1 MQTTEKTEPKLLDLK
16 TRLSEVNDIESAAS
30 LLYWDQA
37 TYMPPG
43 GAAARGRQLATL
55 QQISHSKFTEP
66 VIGQL
71 LEDLRPLEESLPY
84 YSDEASL
91 IRITRRKYETA
102 VRVPAKFMAEFSM
115 HRTESYE
122 AWATA
127 RPANNFAL
135 VQPYLEKTLDMSRE
149 LANFFPGYE
158 HIADPLIDFADYGMK
173 ASFLRSLFAE
183 LRQELVPIVE
193 AITSQDSVDDTCLR
207 QFYPEAQQLDFSL
220 KVLEQLGYD
229 FQRGRQDKT
238 HHPFMINF
246 SVGDVRITTRVYEN
260 DLGQAL
266 FSTIHEMGHALYEQG
281 INREYE
287 GTPLAGGTSSGVHES
302 QSRLWE
308 NMVGRSQGF
317 WKYFYPQLQA
327 AFPTQLGNVSLDTF
341 YRAINKV
348 GKSLIRTDADE
359 VTYNLHVMIRFDLE
373 LQMLEGSL
381 EVRDLPEAWNE
392 RYRSDLGIVPQ
403 TDRDGVL
410 QDVHWY
416 TGQIGGMFQG
426 YTLGNLISAQFFE
439 AALEA
444 HPEISSEIAQGHCIT
459 LHNWLK
465 DKIYQHGCKYTATE
479 LIRGVTG
486 ANLRI
491 DPFIRYIQRK
501 YGQLYTL

>member
-1 MQTTEKTEPKLLDLK
+1 MQTTYKTEPKLNQLK
-16 TRLSEVNDIESAAS
+16 TRLTEINDIEAAAS

-37 TYMPPG
+37 TYMPSG

-66 VIGQL
+66 AIGQL
-71 LEDLRPLEESLPY
+71 LEDLRRFEQSLPY
-84 YSDEASL
+84 DSDEASL
-91 IRITRRKYETA
+91 IRITRRNYETA
-102 VRVPAKFMAEFSM
+102 VRVPAEFMAKFSM
-115 HRTESYE
+115 HRTECYE
-122 AWATA
+122 AWAAA
-127 RPANNFAL
+127 RPANNFAA
-135 VQPYLEKTLDMSRE
+135 VRPYLEKTLDLSRE
-149 LANFFPGYE
+149 LANFFPGYD
-158 HIADPLIDFADYGMK
+158 HIADPLIAFADYGMK
-173 ASFLRSLFAE
+173 ASFLRTLFADFRE
-183 LRQELVPIVE
+183 QLVPIVE
-193 AITSQDSVDDTCLR
+193 AITSQTPTDDSCLH
-207 QFYPEAQQLDFSL
+207 QFYPEAQQLDFTL

-238 HHPFMINF
+238 HHPFMTNF
-246 SVGDVRITTRVYEN
+246 SIGDVRITTRVYEN
-260 DLGQAL
+260 DLSQAL

-287 GTPLAGGTSSGVHES
+287 GSPLAAGTSSGVHES

-308 NMVGRSQGF
+308 NMVGRSRGF
-317 WKYFYPQLQA
+317 WKHFYPQLQN
-327 AFPTQLGNVSLDTF
+327 AFPSQLSNVSLDTF

-392 RYRSDLGIVPQ
+392 RYRSDLGIVPESD
-403 TDRDGVL
+403 TDGVL

-426 YTLGNLISAQFFE
+426 YTLGNLVSAQFFE
-439 AALEA
+439 AALQTN
-444 HPEISSEIAQGHCIT
+444 SEILTEIEQGDCIT
-459 LHNWLK
+459 LHNWLR
-465 DKIYQHGCKYTATE
+465 DKIYQHGCKFTAAE

-486 ANLRI
+486 ADLRI
-491 DPFIRYIQRK
+491 EPFIRYIRQK
-501 YGQLYTL
+501 YGQLYSL

>member
-149 LANFFPGYE
+149 LANFFPGYD

-308 NMVGRSQGF
+308 NMVGRSHGF

>member
-1 MQTTEKTEPKLLDLK
+1 MQTTEKTEPKLLELK
-16 TRLSEVNDIESAAS
+16 TRLSEINDIEAAAS

-71 LEDLRPLEESLPY
+71 LEDLRPLEKSLPY
-84 YSDEASL
+84 DSDEASL
-91 IRITRRKYETA
+91 IRITRRNYETA
-102 VRVPAKFMAEFSM
+102 VRVPAKFMAKFSM

-122 AWATA
+122 AWAVA
-127 RPANNFAL
+127 RPANDFAT
-135 VQPYLEKTLDMSRE
+135 VQPYLEKTLDLSRE
-149 LANFFPGYE
+149 LANFFPGYD

-173 ASFLRSLFAE
+173 ASFLRSLFAD
-183 LRQELVPIVE
+183 LRQQLVPIVE
-193 AITSQDSVDDTCLR
+193 AITSQSPTDDSCLR
-207 QFYPEAQQLDFSL
+207 QFYPESQQLKFSL
-220 KVLEQLGYD
+220 NVLEQLGYD
-229 FQRGRQDKT
+229 FRRGRQDKT
-238 HHPFMINF
+238 HHPFMTNF
-246 SVGDVRITTRVYEN
+246 SIGDVRITTRVYEN

-287 GTPLAGGTSSGVHES
+287 GTPLAAGTSSGIHES

-308 NMVGRSQGF
+308 NMVGRSMGF
-317 WKYFYPQLQA
+317 WKYFYPHLQA
-327 AFPTQLGNVSLDTF
+327 AFPTQLSDVSLDTF

-348 GKSLIRTDADE
+348 GRSLIRTDADE

-392 RYRSDLGIVPQ
+392 RYRSDLGIVPESNSN
-403 TDRDGVL
+403 GVL

-426 YTLGNLISAQFFE
+426 YTLGNLMSAQLFE
-439 AALEA
+439 AALQD
-444 HPEISSEIAQGHCIT
+444 HSEILTEIEQGHCIT

-486 ANLRI
+486 AALRI
-491 DPFIRYIQRK
+491 DPYIRYIQRK